1 MNQGGLSVLTKAAS
15 SQAAELTSL
24 SSGAAH
30 NESTPSSKLLFKHE
44 LITVFVRSGSRKKPN
59 PLYANLNKFN
69 TDDTSQSPNCAL
81 SN

>member
-1 MNQGGLSVLTKAAS
+1 MNQGGLFVLTKAAS

-30 NESTPSSKLLFKHE
+30 NETTPSSKLLFKHQ
-44 LITVFVRSGSRKKPN
+44 LITVFVRSGSRKPN